1 MGICKNN
8 AHTMNKLTLTTVLL
22 GSTLAFACGSDGTAP
37 VTAEWP
43 TPPGSNGTP
52 PGVPGTPVSPVS
64 PGSPGNTDDP
74 ILVLP
79 PATPTTDA
87 PSTGCTGIACQ
98 QVACEGGLTTQ
109 VSGTVYAPSGT
120 LPLYNVMVYVP
131 NEQLAPLT
139 EGANCNR
146 CDASVSGSPIVSAI
160 SGEDGTFTLENVPV
174 GQNIPL
180 VIQVGKWRRQVVIP
194 EVVACTNNAITDV
207 NLTRLPRDRA
217 EGDMPKIA
225 LTTGELDALECLLRK
240 IGIADSEFTPASD
253 GGRVTLFAGHGGTSA
268 YDTTLNAGAAITSAV
283 DLWNDQAELGKYD
296 VLLMACEGGEYPQE
310 KSAQA
315 RQVMEQYANS
325 GGRIFMSHWHKIWL
339 DQGPGDFPDVVNFVN
354 SDTDLTITA
363 QVDTTFPKGEAL
375 AQWLVNVGGSTQL
388 GAVDLVD
395 AQDTAKSE
403 NPDLAQRW
411 IYTSADPETVQYVSA
426 NTPLGVADEQQCGR
440 IVYSNI
446 HVTTGNSDISAG
458 SDEPGQPFP
467 SGCKTTGL
475 TPQEKVLAF
484 MLFDLSACLIPDDQP
499 PRPPMVR

>member
-1 MGICKNN
+1 
-8 AHTMNKLTLTTVLL
+8 MNMPNWKTTVLL
-22 GSTLAFACGSDGTAP
+22 GSTLALVPACGQSSEGASQGTVVRPPTPGTDGT
-37 VTAEWP
+37 P
-43 TPPGSNGTP
+43 TNGNGTP
-52 PGVPGTPVSPVS
+52 VTPN

-74 ILVLP
+74 IIALP
-79 PATPTTDA
+79 SGTGSTTTGA

-109 VSGTVYAPSGT
+109 VTGTVYAPSGT

-139 EGANCNR
+139 EGADCNR

-160 SGEDGTFTLENVPV
+160 SGVDGTFVLENVPV

-207 NLTRLPRDRA
+207 NFTRLPRDRA

-240 IGIADSEFTPASD
+240 IGIADSEFTPESD

-268 YDTTLNAGAAITSAV
+268 YDATLNAGANITPAG
-283 DLWNDQAELGKYD
+283 DLWNDLAALSRYD

-310 KSAQA
+310 KNAQA
-315 RQVMEQYANS
+315 RDLMEQYANS

-363 QVDTTFPKGEAL
+363 EVDTTFPKGQAL
-375 AQWLVNVGGSTQL
+375 AEWLVNVGGSTQL

-395 AQDTAKSE
+395 AQDTAQSE

-411 IYTSADPETVQYVSA
+411 IYTSDNPETVQYVSA

-446 HVTTGNSDISAG
+446 HVTTGNSDITAG